1 MSTSTKGA
9 GAVAAAF
16 GASVLASAGLAI
28 VYIAGGSPPIEGALL
43 LVALGGIGAGLVLWA
58 KRFLP
63 VGDDVQEREPLP
75 STPDERARASD
86 SFGAGADLVARR
98 RVVLRLGAPGPG
110 APRLAPPF

>member
-1 MSTSTKGA
+1 MRTSAKGA
-9 GAVAAAF
+9 GAVAASF

-43 LVALGGIGAGLVLWA
+43 LTALGGIGVGLVLWA

-63 VGDDVQEREPLP
+63 VGDDVQDREPLP

-86 SFGAGADLVARR
+86 SFGAGAGLLPPP
-98 RVVLRLGAPGPG
+98 RVVLRPAAPARGA
-110 APRLAPPF
+110 

>member
-1 MSTSTKGA
+1 MRTSTKGA

-86 SFGAGADLVARR
+86 SFVAGGGAV
-98 RVVLRLGAPGPG
+98 
-110 APRLAPPF
+110 APPPLVVRVGGRGARG

>member
-1 MSTSTKGA
+1 MRTSTKGA

-43 LVALGGIGAGLVLWA
+43 LVALGGIGVGLVLWA

-63 VGDDVQEREPLP
+63 VRGDVQEREPLP

-98 RVVLRLGAPGPG
+98 RVVVRPSAAGPG
-110 APRLAPPF
+110 AGGIPPPV

>member
-43 LVALGGIGAGLVLWA
+43 LVALGGIGVGLVLWA

-75 STPDERARASD
+75 STLDERARASD
-86 SFGAGADLVARR
+86 SFGAGAAA
-98 RVVLRLGAPGPG
+98 GAPPPLLLPLAAPG
-110 APRLAPPF
+110 GRR

>member
-43 LVALGGIGAGLVLWA
+43 LVALGGIGVGLVLWA
-58 KRFLP
+58 KRVLP
-63 VGDDVQEREPLP
+63 LGDDVQEREPLP

-86 SFGAGADLVARR
+86 SFVAGAALLARPPLVPGLAAAAAR
-98 RVVLRLGAPGPG
+98 AP
-110 APRLAPPF
+110 